1 MAAIISGST
10 LSMLFYDHSSSLGNK
25 EGLLTGKVISHVKDT
40 ISDSQINNVRVETKI
55 YIYGCTCQSRF
66 ESFHD
71 NKGNLNHIDKSTIG
85 WYRYRHNTSHR
96 MSMKEKSI
104 HQTLLKN
111 IPPDKQENFIFI
123 LCTSQKSENV
133 STSNFDFTVF
143 KYSIRDKKYAAV
155 PVTVIN
161 LGDTTHT
168 DYKCAKSC
176 TIDYDSGALGDLL
189 STFEHELIGTGDR
202 TSEAAGVQKMAESI
216 QTQLQCLT
224 YGVMESDQEALEL
237 QSELEKMELQLHQ
250 KIEKKRAM
258 KPLPPSPTSPEMPS
272 TSRLV
277 NEDTAARSK
286 REQKRKDQMK
296 LYPNLSDLKVSS
308 GGSRQ
313 RRMSDDNY
321 SIDEN
326 NGKSSNLHTQIEQK
340 CHILDSPIEVTEE
353 TLSNCSTEFNLSG
366 EKLAEPVPN
375 HVDDK
380 HIDIPFAD
388 SEGFDHSHSIKDETS
403 AKNKNDA
410 KDVKNRNSDPFSFV
424 EGMLANSKSGVL
436 QKKMNQDKTE
446 TKNTKPQSGESGRV
460 TRSRNSQAIGNNSAV
475 NQSEKQSS
483 GKQNQNKQV
492 QQRSRSGEKQ
502 TTNVS
507 NKRKNDQ
514 NRNND
519 QSGNGSEEDIFDT
532 KDENGENHV
541 IDVSSSP
548 VF

>member
-40 ISDSQINNVRVETKI
+40 ISDSQINNVHVETKI

-71 NKGNLNHIDKSTIG
+71 NKGNLSHIDKSTIG

-96 MSMKEKSI
+96 MSMKEKSV

-111 IPPDKQENFIFI
+111 RPPDKQDNFIFI

-133 STSNFDFTVF
+133 STSNFDYTVF
-143 KYSIRDKKYAAV
+143 KYSIRDKKYVAV

-161 LGDTTHT
+161 LGDTTHSE
-168 DYKCAKSC
+168 YKCAKSC

-189 STFEHELIGTGDR
+189 STFERELLGTAEK

-224 YGVMESDQEALEL
+224 YGVMESDQEVLEL
-237 QSELEKMELQLHQ
+237 QSELEKMELQLHR

-258 KPLPPSPTSPEMPS
+258 KPLPPSPTSPECTLPS
-272 TSRLV
+272 TSRLL
-277 NEDTAARSK
+277 NEEAAARSK

-313 RRMSDDNY
+313 RRM
-321 SIDEN
+321 I
-326 NGKSSNLHTQIEQK
+326 
-340 CHILDSPIEVTEE
+340 TEE
-353 TLSNCSTEFNLSG
+353 TLSTCSTEFNLSV
-366 EKLAEPVPN
+366 ENIAEPVPN
-375 HVDDK
+375 QVDDK

-388 SEGFDHSHSIKDETS
+388 SEGFDHSHSTDNETS
-403 AKNKNDA
+403 AKNKKDA
-410 KDVKNRNSDPFSFV
+410 KDAKNRNSDPFSFV
-424 EGMLANSKSGVL
+424 EGMLANSKSVSAVL

-446 TKNTKPQSGESGRV
+446 IKNTKSQIGESGRV
-460 TRSRNSQAIGNNSAV
+460 TRSRNSQAFGNKSAG
-475 NQSEKQSS
+475 NQLEKQSS
-483 GKQNQNKQV
+483 GKQNQNKQG
-492 QQRSRSGEKQ
+492 QQRSRSREKQ
-502 TTNVS
+502 TTNLS

-519 QSGNGSEEDIFDT
+519 HSGNESDEDIFDT